1 MGGIRGKA
9 EPRRELA
16 VYMHRTRLAPALG
29 KTADAKRILTDHI
42 RHLQSQGQRVTLSE
56 RILSSEGPML
66 LVTQIA
72 PELAEIE
79 QARRYRLTDADFQ
92 ARAGQLLPLL
102 SVAPRSTLWESVV
115 DMPSNPPPTTIGE
128 LIFFYP
134 AIGMQRQ
141 LERVLTE
148 IVQDLQKM
156 GPPRSLW
163 RRIYSSD
170 GPMLQGVN
178 RYADL
183 ADLDQ
188 ARKAAAPLIEQRAP
202 AVIEVSAAPIQR
214 RLVETIVPFQPA

>member
-1 MGGIRGKA
+1 
-9 EPRRELA
+9 
-16 VYMHRTRLAPALG
+16 MHRTRLAPALG

-42 RHLQSQGQRVTLSE
+42 RHLQSQGQRVTLTE

-79 QARRYRLTDADFQ
+79 QTRRYRLTDADFQ

-141 LERVLTE
+141 LER
-148 IVQDLQKM
+148 
-156 GPPRSLW
+156 PRSLW